1 MQPHRIAIIE
11 GDGIGPDLI
20 AQVDKIVNL
29 LNSKYD
35 SGIEIFR
42 FPYGADYYIKTGI
55 SLPAEFVE
63 QISKNYDVILLC
75 PLGDPRIPDMKN
87 AKDIILGFRHHLN
100 LSMNVHPV
108 KLYRSWLSS
117 VKDTETKKTDFL
129 IIRENMENYTALS
142 ENFIN
147 RGKDTELVLR
157 SSIFTRKNVEQFI
170 RGSFQYVKK
179 QGRERICFIDR
190 SALFPVSHQLW
201 RSVIEEVLTE
211 YPDIPV
217 NYMQINTAINE
228 LINKLDEFDVI
239 VTPNDCG
246 DVLSTLSTV
255 ITGGFGLFFSIEM
268 NPDLIS
274 LYRIMQSASSKLA
287 GHNTANPLS
296 AILAFRFI
304 LDELSLLTEAKVLEQ
319 AIRNNFENHWV
330 TIDLGGIM
338 GTEEVGD
345 YICDFIS
352 RAA

>member
-11 GDGIGPDLI
+11 GDGVGPDLI

-29 LNSKYD
+29 LNSKYN
-35 SGIEIFR
+35 SGIEIAR

-55 SLPAEFVE
+55 SLPAEFAE
-63 QISKNYDVILLC
+63 QISKNYDVILLG

-87 AKDIILGFRHHLN
+87 AKDIILGFRHQLN
-100 LSMNVHPV
+100 LSMNIHPV

-129 IIRENMENYTALS
+129 IIRGNIEGYTALS

-147 RGKDTELVLR
+147 RGKDTELILR
-157 SSIFTRKNVEQFI
+157 SNVFTRKNIEQFT
-170 RGSFQYVKK
+170 RCSFQYVKK

-211 YPDIPV
+211 YPDISV
-217 NYMQINTAINE
+217 NYMHINTAIND
-228 LINKLDEFDVI
+228 LINKPDEFDVI
-239 VTPNDCG
+239 VTPNECG
-246 DVLSTLSTV
+246 DVLSTLSTA
-255 ITGGFGLFFSIEM
+255 ITGGFGLFFSIEV

-274 LYRIMQSASSKLA
+274 IYRIMQSASPKLA

-296 AILAFRFI
+296 AIIAFRFI
-304 LDELSLLTEAKVLEQ
+304 LNELSLLTEAEVLEQ
-319 AIRNNFENHWV
+319 AIQNNFENHWV

-338 GTEEVGD
+338 GTQEVGD